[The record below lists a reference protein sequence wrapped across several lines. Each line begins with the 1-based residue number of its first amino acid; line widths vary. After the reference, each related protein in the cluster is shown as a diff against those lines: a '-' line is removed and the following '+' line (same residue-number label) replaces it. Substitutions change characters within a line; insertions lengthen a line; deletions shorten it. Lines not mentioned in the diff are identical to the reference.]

1 MEVVARRRR
10 HGVDAKHR
18 IYMTKEV
25 PIQLPRKVA
34 DSAPAADHPQNMWR
48 RQRLAAVIDNA
59 PSTGHG
65 PRRAGYDLNA
75 HLGMAALEE
84 LIYILQSFLM

>member
-1 MEVVARRRR
+1 MALMRSI
-10 HGVDAKHR
+10 ALQA
-18 IYMTKEV
+18 IYMTKAG
-25 PIQLPRKVA
+25 PIQLPRTVA

-65 PRRAGYDLNA
+65 
-75 HLGMAALEE
+75 E
-84 LIYILQSFLM
+84 LAMI

>member
-1 MEVVARRRR
+1 MALMRSIAPTDVPTTTVPTA
-10 HGVDAKHR
+10 AP

-34 DSAPAADHPQNMWR
+34 DSALAADHPQKMWR

-65 PRRAGYDLNA
+65 
-75 HLGMAALEE
+75 E
-84 LIYILQSFLM
+84 LAMI